1 MKAIYLEKPGVII
14 EKELPKP
21 IIKDEEVLVQI
32 KSVGICGSDVEYY
45 ETGRIGEFI
54 VKKPIILG
62 HEAAGLV
69 TEIGG
74 NVNNLQV
81 GDRVTLEPGIPCR
94 RCRYCKTGRYN
105 LCPDV
110 DFMATPPSDFEIG
123 AKPKLRQSRS
133 DGAFVEYVAH
143 PADFAFKLPDSIS
156 YDEGALI
163 EPLSVGIYAAD
174 RANIQPGDNV
184 AILGAGPIGLVTLQ
198 AALVRGAT
206 EVVVT
211 DVIDFRLE
219 KATELGATETV
230 NAKKDSIGTFFD
242 KVIQTAG
249 VASAYK
255 QAMEIVGRG
264 GRVVQVGHPS
274 VQEVSIDP
282 NLPITREFELVGS
295 FRYANT
301 YPIAISLLDSG
312 KAQLKPIISKHFSFD
327 EVEKA
332 LQYPKANPDKCIK
345 AIVEL
350 L

>member
-1 MKAIYLEKPGVII
+1 MKAVYLEKPGVII

-21 IIKDEEVLVQI
+21 TIENDEVLVQI
-32 KSVGICGSDVEYY
+32 KSVGICGSDMEYY
-45 ETGRIGEFI
+45 ETGRIGEF
-54 VKKPIILG
+54 VVTKPIILG
-62 HEAAGLV
+62 HESAGLV
-69 TEIGG
+69 TEVGE
-74 NVNNLQV
+74 NVDDLQV

-94 RCRYCKTGRYN
+94 RCQYCKTGRYN

-110 DFMATPPSDFEIG
+110 DFMATPPSD
-123 AKPKLRQSRS
+123 
-133 DGAFVEYVAH
+133 GAFVEYVAH
-143 PADFAFKLPDSIS
+143 SADFAFKLPDSIS

-163 EPLSVGIYAAD
+163 EPLSVGIYAAQ
-174 RANIQPGDNV
+174 RAGIQPGDKV
-184 AILGAGPIGLVTLQ
+184 AILGAGPIGLVSLQ

-219 KATELGATETV
+219 KASELGAAKTV
-230 NAKKDSIGTFFD
+230 NVKTDSIETFFD

-255 QAMEIVGRG
+255 QAMEIVDRG
-264 GRVVQVGHPS
+264 GRIVQVGHPS
-274 VQEVSIDP
+274 VQELSIDP

-301 YPIAISLLDSG
+301 YPTAISLLDSG
-312 KAQLKPIISKHFSFD
+312 KVQLKPIISKHFSFD

-332 LQYPKANPDKCIK
+332 LQYPKANPDQCIK

-350 L
+350 